1 MRDTK
6 KRATLWETLLG
17 ALSAPAFCKAMN
29 LTPEGVK
36 EQFQE
41 YHLKAACRRLKAA
54 ADANGRFAAGAVL
67 PILQDYLPVLAD
79 EPREGWL
86 VDCYN
91 YVLRKIFPE
100 TTDPENADT
109 AARYEAGRRVFLQ
122 ILRGLYHYEKV
133 HLPFDPR
140 YNFEMLPAKE
150 IKKEHFTREYL
161 RLRTL
166 VRDDY
171 IYEYMR
177 LAAEVTP
184 FNALGH
190 IGGVTYVATF
200 MARQLHKRGVPV
212 DVALIA
218 GAAAVHDMGKY
229 GVKKG
234 EERRVPYLHYYYTDI
249 FCEREGLPQMGHI
262 AANHSV
268 WDLELENLSV
278 ESLLLIYADFRV
290 KSSRNEK
297 HQEVIHFYT
306 LKEAFDVILNKLDD
320 VDDAKRQR
328 YQRVYA
334 KLADFEDYMLELGV
348 TVDLPENFAQ
358 APARERIV
366 KRKEK
371 VLMEGEEVVRQL
383 KFTAIAHN
391 IELMAIFRS
400 ESDFGN
406 LIEAARS
413 EQNWKNLRTYITIF
427 EEYSTYMTE
436 QQKLMTLQF
445 LFELLSHREE
455 DIRVQA
461 AELMGRIV
469 ARFNER
475 YTKELPKGVNMP
487 RKKVT
492 NQTLFSQFVAQIIN
506 PGRRYT
512 QQHKNWI
519 GSCLGPFVRSVL
531 ATRYERIGTAAA
543 NIAEDKNPT
552 APYLEVLQKY
562 YEAVSP
568 DPEER
573 MTLLQALLALRPE
586 DLTEGFCQVVRAY
599 LAKAAQQDE
608 NTIVRLAALYGM
620 HHLFKKELDETEFIR
635 QLLRTM
641 NLPEGL
647 EQFQGRESSLF
658 LEDLKTGT
666 HWLVKIANIHLMCH
680 ALLQQKEQQSGMHLG
695 MHLCNLVKVSE
706 HLAVRQAAGEALLA
720 IADTMTYS
728 QRNEM
733 AVELFN
739 GLEIGDLQ
747 IAKYVPEYL
756 GKMALKLRP
765 GELDEFISTLQDE
778 IESTNFQ
785 LATSAVNT
793 MGVMLENFQDFSA
806 QMPQDDGQNEKRQ
819 LRLLY
824 AMLRAYAHYD
834 KELSRD
840 AFRDIGTYIFHSPVM
855 PEIRKDFFFL
865 HSYKKIWVLLN
876 ENTENMLDFYSNA
889 AVLNHIYRFISWSEF
904 AHGHFVF
911 PPEQKVCFYPG
922 TFDPFSS
929 GHKAVAKR
937 IRDMGFIVYL
947 ALDEFSWSKHT
958 QPRLMRRKIM
968 NMSVADT
975 ENIYPFSENLSVN
988 IANPDD
994 IKKLKEIFADKDLYI
1009 AVGSDVVE
1017 NASAYRQDPGPNTI
1031 HSVNHIIFERETREQ
1046 ANWYS
1051 DTTPAKAR
1059 EKATEKLIKGDVIH
1073 LKLDKFYEDISSTRI
1088 RENIDQN
1095 RDISA
1100 LIDTVAQNFIYANN
1114 LYLREPAYKHVLEA
1128 QEIGIGEFRPRTW
1141 EELPHL
1147 QSMIS
1152 SVGANPLL
1160 LQRYLEWDGHGARR
1174 VYTQYVNT
1182 GGRGEHVIAFG
1193 AVHQV
1198 PMQNLLVEFR
1208 DARVAE
1214 HVREEASGRIAAIGY
1229 FYVNDDSSISY
1240 PGQILLAE
1248 MMTELIN
1255 RDFTYVV
1262 YHPID
1267 PTGYNERT
1275 VEALTRQGF
1284 VDIAPEGSPHPL
1296 YAVHI
1301 KSPVVLFRDV
1311 ETTIKNP
1318 FNKNPRVLRALD
1330 KAHNNLLEVMRRI
1343 YPGKLILSF
1352 NTSAMHYRIIQKV
1365 ARLNGVSTAEDPQ
1378 KRRGP
1383 YMSVPF
1389 GKALSDVLV
1398 PNTVTKAL
1406 HIEKY
1411 FNRAVKGFM
1420 LAEAHH
1426 YATVDNQVKTIKS
1439 FHRPVILIDDLLE
1452 KGHRMRML
1460 TPYLKKNDVEVKA
1473 VLAGVMSGFAMDLM
1487 AQQGYH
1493 CECAYF
1499 LPSLEMWLNERD
1511 CYPFIGGDS
1520 IDNANN
1526 YSGYDRNPSVNLILP
1541 YVKPEF
1547 IQHGDE
1553 DAAFIYSL
1561 TCLQNAKLI
1570 METLQ
1575 AEYQALYEKRLTLKR
1590 LGEVIT
1596 VPRIPDIDIGVKFDT
1611 NMDPTRF
1618 IENDIERLVRLRWG
1632 ELGLNLQSESE
1643 RNRGGE

>member
-1 MRDTK
+1 MK
-6 KRATLWETLLG
+6 KLENDIQLWEAVQG
-17 ALSAPAFCKAMN
+17 ALCAPAFCNAMG
-29 LTPEGVK
+29 LTPEAAQQRFR
-36 EQFQE
+36 EF
-41 YHLKAACRRLKAA
+41 HLKAACRRLEAA
-54 ADANGRFAAGAVL
+54 ADPMGRFAAASVL
-67 PILQDYLPVLAD
+67 PILQDYLPSLAD
-79 EPREGWL
+79 EPQEGWL
-86 VDCYN
+86 VYCYQSL
-91 YVLRKIFPE
+91 LRELFPE
-100 TTDPENADT
+100 TTEPEDADR
-109 AARYEAGRRVFLQ
+109 ASRYEVGRRILLQ
-122 ILRGLYHYEKV
+122 ILRGLYHYEKL
-133 HLPFDPR
+133 HCSFDPR
-140 YNFEMLPAKE
+140 ITISLLPVRE

-161 RLRTL
+161 RLRSL
-166 VRDDY
+166 VRDKY
-171 IYEYMR
+171 LYEFMR
-177 LAAEVTP
+177 LGTEVTP
-184 FNALGH
+184 FNTLGH

-200 MARQLHKRGVPV
+200 MARQLHQRSVPV

-218 GAAAVHDMGKY
+218 GAAAVHDIGKY
-229 GVKKG
+229 GCKKG
-234 EERRVPYLHYYYTDI
+234 EEWRVPYLHYYYTDL
-249 FCEREGLPQMGHI
+249 FCEREGLLQIGHI

-290 KSSRNEK
+290 KSSRGK
-297 HQEVIHFYT
+297 DGQEIIHFYS
-306 LKEAFDVILNKLDD
+306 LKDAFDVILSKLDE
-320 VDDAKRQR
+320 VDGAKRQR
-328 YQRVYA
+328 YQKVYA
-334 KLADFEDYMLELGV
+334 KLADFESYMQELGV
-348 TVDLPENFAQ
+348 TVDLPADFAL
-358 APARERIV
+358 APARERV
-366 KRKEK
+366 RQTKEK
-371 VLMEGEEVVRQL
+371 VLMEGGEVVQQL
-383 KFTAIAHN
+383 KYTAIAHN
-391 IELMAIFRS
+391 IQLMGIFRS

-406 LIEAARS
+406 LIESARS
-413 EQNWKNLRTYITIF
+413 EQNWKNLRTYISIF

-436 QQKLMTLQF
+436 RQKLMTLQF

-461 AELMGRIV
+461 ATLMGRIV
-469 ARFNER
+469 ANFNER
-475 YTKELPKGVNMP
+475 YTKELPKGVLLP

-492 NQTLFSQFVAQIIN
+492 NRTLFSQFAAQIIE

-512 QQHKNWI
+512 QQHKAWI
-519 GSCLGPFVRSVL
+519 GSCLGPFTRSVL
-531 ATRYERIGTAAA
+531 ATRYERIGTARA
-543 NIAEDKNPT
+543 NIAEDRNPT
-552 APYLEVLQKY
+552 APYLEELQPY
-562 YEAVSP
+562 YEVASP
-568 DPEER
+568 SPEQR
-573 MTLLQALLALRPE
+573 MILLQALLSLRAE
-586 DLTEGFCQVVRAY
+586 DLTESFRQVVRDY
-599 LAKAAQQDE
+599 LEAAAGDDRM
-608 NTIVRLAALYGM
+608 IVRIASLYCR
-620 HHLFKKELDETEFIR
+620 HHLFREAAGENGFIR
-635 QLLRTM
+635 QLLDAM
-641 NLPEGL
+641 QLPADPL
-647 EQFQGRESSLF
+647 QFKERESALF

-666 HWLVKIANIHLMCH
+666 HWLIKIANIHLMCY
-680 ALLQQKEQQSGMHLG
+680 ALLQQKEPGNVMHLG

-706 HLAVRQAAGEALLA
+706 YLAVRQAAGEALLA
-720 IADTMTYS
+720 IAGSMTYA

-756 GKMALKLRP
+756 GKMILKLLP
-765 GELDEFISTLQDE
+765 GEFDEFVKTLQEE
-778 IESTNFQ
+778 IDSTNFQ
-785 LATSAVNT
+785 LATAAVNT
-793 MGVMLENFQDFSA
+793 MGVVLENFRDFTARFSREKA
-806 QMPQDDGQNEKRQ
+806 ANEKRQ

-824 AMLRAYAHYD
+824 AILRAYAHYNR
-834 KELSRD
+834 ELSRD
-840 AFRDIGTYIFHSPVM
+840 AFRSLGTYIFHSTVM
-855 PEIRKDFFFL
+855 PPEQKDFLFL
-865 HSYKKIWVLLN
+865 HSYKKIWVLFN

-889 AVLNHIYRFISWSEF
+889 AVLNHLYRYIGNAEF
-904 AHGHFVF
+904 AHGCFAF
-911 PPEQKVCFYPG
+911 PLERKVCFYPG

-937 IRDMGFIVYL
+937 IRDMGFVVYL

-988 IANPDD
+988 IANPEDV
-994 IKKLKEIFADKDLYI
+994 KKLKAIFAGKELYL

-1017 NASAYRQDPGPNTI
+1017 NASAYRLAPGPDSI
-1031 HSVNHIIFERETREQ
+1031 HSVNHIIFERETRES
-1046 ANWYS
+1046 AKWYS
-1051 DTTPAKAR
+1051 DGKADKKR
-1059 EKATEKLIKGDVIH
+1059 ETAAEDQILGDIIH

-1100 LIDTVAQNFIYANN
+1100 LIDPVAQNFIYDNN

-1128 QEIGIGEFRPRTW
+1128 REIGIGEFKARTW
-1141 EELPHL
+1141 EELPPL
-1147 QSMIS
+1147 AALARGMD
-1152 SVGANPLL
+1152 ANPLL
-1160 LQRYLEWDGHGARR
+1160 LKRYLEWEEDGRKR
-1174 VYTQYVNT
+1174 VRTQYVDT
-1182 GGRGEHVIAFG
+1182 GDRGEHIVAFG
-1193 AVHQV
+1193 AAHQV
-1198 PMQNLLVEFR
+1198 PVQNLLMEFR
-1208 DARVAE
+1208 DPRVAE
-1214 HVREEASGRIAAIGY
+1214 HVREEAAGRIAALGC
-1229 FYVNDDSSISY
+1229 FYVSEDSSISN
-1240 PGQILLAE
+1240 PGQILLTE

-1262 YHPID
+1262 YHPVD
-1267 PTGYNERT
+1267 PSGYNERT
-1275 VEALTRQGF
+1275 LTALSRQGF
-1284 VDIAPEGSPHPL
+1284 VDIAPEGAAHPL

-1330 KAHNNLLEVMRRI
+1330 KAHNNLLDVMRRI

-1365 ARLNGVSTAEDPQ
+1365 ARLNGVSTLEDPE

-1411 FNRAVKGFM
+1411 FNRAVKGFT

-1426 YATVDNQVKTIKS
+1426 YAKVDNQVKTIKS
-1439 FHRPVILIDDLLE
+1439 FRRPVILIDDLLE

-1460 TPYLKKNDVEVKA
+1460 TPYLKKNDVEVKE
-1473 VLAGVMSGFAMDLM
+1473 VLVGVMTGFAMDLM
-1487 AQQGYH
+1487 AQQGFH

-1499 LPSLEMWLNERD
+1499 LPSLEIWLNERD

-1526 YSGYDRNPSVNLILP
+1526 YSGYDRNPSVNLVLP

-1547 IQHGDE
+1547 IRHGDAE
-1553 DAAFIYSL
+1553 AAYVYSL

-1575 AEYQALYEKRLTLKR
+1575 DEYQALYEKRLTLKR

-1596 VPRIPDIDIGVKFDT
+1596 VLRIPDIDIGVKFDA

-1632 ELGLNLQSESE
+1632 ELGVKLERD